1 MLFKVKDI
9 IVTSQ
14 NAVGSAMK
22 IVFRIL
28 AGTLSFLLLFV
39 VVRIFLFD
47 WYIVDSN
54 SMQPTLNSGDVI
66 IISKLSKVGRNDMA
80 VFYLADNE
88 IAVIKRCVAIPGD
101 TISLVNGFFKLS
113 NGVQVGL
120 LQSQKKLSYMS
131 ETSGAIKNVLP
142 LYLPKKGDS
151 NPHTKELYAEDYYYF
166 CGDNLINSVDSRN
179 YGPVAASRI
188 EGRVIFKL

>member
-1 MLFKVKDI
+1 
-9 IVTSQ
+9 
-14 NAVGSAMK
+14 MK

-39 VVRIFLFD
+39 VVRIFFFD
-47 WYIVDSN
+47 WYIVESN
-54 SMQPTLNSGDVI
+54 SMLPTLGSGDVVV
-66 IISKLSKVGRNDMA
+66 ISKLSKVGRNDMA

-101 TISLVNGFFKLS
+101 TISLVNGYFKLS

-166 CGDNLINSVDSRN
+166 CGDNLVNSLDSRN
-179 YGPVAASRI
+179 YGPVPAGRI
-188 EGRVIFKL
+188 EGKVIFKF